1 MIMMVLIVGM
11 GRALVQMNLHESAQ
25 SGDVTSGTINPCLWR
40 HGHEPI

>member
-1 MIMMVLIVGM
+1 MILKVLTVGM

-25 SGDVTSGTINPCLWR
+25 SGDVTSGTINLCLWR